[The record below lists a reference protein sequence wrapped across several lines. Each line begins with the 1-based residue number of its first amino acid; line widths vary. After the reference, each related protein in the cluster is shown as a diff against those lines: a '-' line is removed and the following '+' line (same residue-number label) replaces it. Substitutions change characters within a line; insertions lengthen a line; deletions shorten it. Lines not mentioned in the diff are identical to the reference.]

1 MCCHTR
7 TCFSFWR
14 ERDAVDLKILT
25 DRLEIDDLLTGYTR
39 AIDTGEWD
47 RLDVVF
53 TPDAEID
60 YTSTGGIAGA
70 YPEVKAWLA
79 ENLPM
84 FPRRQHVLGQ
94 REVALAGDR
103 ARVTAYF
110 LNPMVLPQPDGS
122 ELLWEFGGLYHHDL
136 VRTGEGWRS
145 RRLVEELCWKR
156 GL

>member
-1 MCCHTR
+1 
-7 TCFSFWR
+7 
-14 ERDAVDLKILT
+14 VDPRVLA

-47 RLDVVF
+47 RLDAVF

-60 YTSTGGIAGA
+60 YTSTGGIAGG

-79 ENLPM
+79 QNLPM
-84 FPRRQHVLGQ
+84 FPRRQHLLGQ
-94 REVALAGDR
+94 KEVVLAGDPADT

-110 LNPMVLPQPDGS
+110 LNPMVLPQSDGS

-136 VRTGEGWRS
+136 VRTGDGWRS
-145 RRLVEELCWKR
+145 RRLVEELVWKR

>member
-1 MCCHTR
+1 MDVR
-7 TCFSFWR
+7 TL
-14 ERDAVDLKILT
+14 A
-25 DRLEIDDLLTGYTR
+25 DRLQIDDLLTSYTR
-39 AIDTGEWD
+39 AIDTGDWD
-47 RLDVVF
+47 RLDAVF

-60 YTSTGGIAGA
+60 YTSTGGIAGR

-79 ENLPM
+79 GNLPM

-94 REVALAGDR
+94 KEVVLDGEPARA

-110 LNPMVLPQPDGS
+110 LNPMVLPQADGS

-136 VRTGEGWRS
+136 VRTEDGWRS
-145 RRLVEELCWKR
+145 ARLVEELSWKR